1 LKGNNL
7 KGNNM
12 STSPAALG
20 SPEWKDLYR
29 AALFEVDRTKLPQ
42 RIAEARNAVVL
53 RARELFNCSGSN
65 FEEEQE
71 LDDALYALEAL
82 CNCLLMDTRNLHSA

>member
-1 LKGNNL
+1 
-7 KGNNM
+7 M

-20 SPEWKDLYR
+20 PSEWRHLYR

-42 RIAEARNAVVL
+42 RIAEARNAVIL

-65 FEEEQE
+65 FEEEQD

-82 CNCLLMDTRNLHSA
+82 YNCLLMGTRSLRSA